1 VLGGIKK
8 SISNT
13 GKWFELITTP
23 LLLLL
28 VVVVLGLRLWQPNN
42 KECCILMWK
51 QDQEVDQE
59 IDGKMK
65 WGRMEE

>member
-1 VLGGIKK
+1 VLVGIKQ

-28 VVVVLGLRLWQPNN
+28 PVVVVLGATT
-42 KECCILMWK
+42 IMA
-51 QDQEVDQE
+51 
-59 IDGKMK
+59 G
-65 WGRMEE
+65 